1 MAQTSGPLY
10 CSRKKKK
17 RDTLRS
23 DILYLKSQSMRNN
36 LVFTGVSESLS
47 SEHEAAEMTKR
58 KLRAHLHEAL
68 HLVKDMADS
77 VRLLLS
83 HHVI

>member
-1 MAQTSGPLY
+1 
-10 CSRKKKK
+10 
-17 RDTLRS
+17 
-23 DILYLKSQSMRNN
+23 MRNN

-47 SEHEAAEMTKR
+47 NEHEAAEMTKR
-58 KLRAHLHEAL
+58 KLRAYLHEAL
-68 HLVKDMADS
+68 HAKDMADS

>member
-1 MAQTSGPLY
+1 MAQTSGPPV
-10 CSRKKKK
+10 CSKKKKKK

-23 DILYLKSQSMRNN
+23 DILYLKSQSVRNN

-47 SEHEAAEMTKR
+47 SGHEAAEMTKR
-58 KLRAHLHEAL
+58 KLRAHLYEAL
-68 HLVKDMADS
+68 HLADS